1 MSGASVARTLSACL
15 APKPRHC
22 ARQQLACVRA
32 GAMLWLRS
40 VCLCASARPRAAKS
54 TLGYRFC
61 PSQLPRRAL
70 SPFACLALFAVP
82 LPCRRIRPSLLLPMS
97 AVSLWL
103 QGGAPRPSYR
113 RSRWRRCASCLAC
126 RLSSSPAAITR
137 QPPVPPPPPQTS
149 FRASSSLLSRR
160 RDHGVR
166 FPLLPPAADPNRPGP
181 SPSRGP
187 MCLRAA
193 ARSRHRVRG
202 PYRRHLRPDTA
213 RTRCTRR
220 AAQSRPTPR
229 SSAAA

>member
-1 MSGASVARTLSACL
+1 MRACRRNALAAFGVPVRQRTPTGRKIYPRVPVLPLPAAAPRIVA
-15 APKPRHC
+15 
-22 ARQQLACVRA
+22 VR
-32 GAMLWLRS
+32 M
-40 VCLCASARPRAAKS
+40 PRAVRHA
-54 TLGYRFC
+54 
-61 PSQLPRRAL
+61 
-70 SPFACLALFAVP
+70 AVP

-113 RSRWRRCASCLAC
+113 LSRWRRCASCLAC

-160 RDHGVR
+160 RDHGAR
-166 FPLLPPAADPNRPGP
+166 FPRLPPAADPNRPGP

-187 MCLRAA
+187 MCLRVAV
-193 ARSRHRVRG
+193 RSQHRVRG